1 MELRDAIKRRFSKS
15 IKESITQSDVKDA
28 LKYSNPDDTII
39 IHDIDGKYYEIK
51 DILPSPDDGY
61 VFIEI
66 APKYD
71 FNEDTIKKSNGKWTN
86 KGKDG
91 EHGEFDT
98 KKQADAQRKAMFA
111 NGYRESMNEEAIQVK
126 GYSKKDEYD
135 EILQSHNDTDIYHML
150 QGLPVGS
157 RLYYAEDTDDSSWE
171 EKTGENEWTSFRDN
185 EASGNPV
192 DDLHTSFVLSD
203 TGEWHV
209 YLEDQDQIEEK
220 EAFKESHNHTVDTG
234 SLEITCDGDQVSVWV
249 KSLDTLY
256 IKEFTSP
263 FKAEDEY
270 FSLTV
275 AFDRPQISDEF
286 VANFLDDHGYIGGP
300 YFGDED

>member
-28 LKYSNPDDTII
+28 LKYSNPDDIII

-111 NGYRESMNEEAIQVK
+111 NGYK
-126 GYSKKDEYD
+126 G
-135 EILQSHNDTDIYHML
+135 
-150 QGLPVGS
+150 
-157 RLYYAEDTDDSSWE
+157 
-171 EKTGENEWTSFRDN
+171 
-185 EASGNPV
+185 
-192 DDLHTSFVLSD
+192 
-203 TGEWHV
+203 
-209 YLEDQDQIEEK
+209 
-220 EAFKESHNHTVDTG
+220 
-234 SLEITCDGDQVSVWV
+234 
-249 KSLDTLY
+249 
-256 IKEFTSP
+256 
-263 FKAEDEY
+263 
-270 FSLTV
+270 
-275 AFDRPQISDEF
+275 
-286 VANFLDDHGYIGGP
+286 
-300 YFGDED
+300 